1 MTLVSNW
8 TFLTTANN
16 VCVRNMDATLRAHT
30 RTASMLACTRIIWA
44 AGACDTGSVHGSG
57 FQWFVISKPGG
68 ENGARRKA
76 FDTDDDHDSR
86 RL

>member
-1 MTLVSNW
+1 MRQEYGRHTEGAHENGEYVGLYADHLGGGCVRYRERARRIGVSVSNEK
-8 TFLTTANN
+8 
-16 VCVRNMDATLRAHT
+16 
-30 RTASMLACTRIIWA
+30 S
-44 AGACDTGSVHGSG
+44 S
-57 FQWFVISKPGG
+57 FVISKPGG

>member
-44 AGACDTGSVHGSG
+44 AGACDTGSVHG
-57 FQWFVISKPGG
+57 
-68 ENGARRKA
+68 A
-76 FDTDDDHDSR
+76 
-86 RL
+86 